1 MERLEGTELLH
12 YSPRRAV
19 SHESERPTVLIG
31 EVGYS
36 LTGLPQSDFGDVDA
50 VQLSDWSRTSMTTM
64 RVSRRG
70 VEAGMQQLGVAFG
83 MPPAARRALG
93 SLYRHCDVRRSAE
106 SLGISYETVREH
118 LETAR
123 KAVGAPTLP
132 RLLTFSIVSVG
143 LKAARGGET
152 DHVFQRV
159 FDLTERQTR
168 LAGFVANGST
178 RREAA
183 RILHVSEAVAKVELS
198 MLFAATGV
206 ENGLELARL
215 LAETRVLVALTTK
228 EEFSEPYPPPSS
240 RTDILQHPDGRRIA
254 VSDYGPAH
262 GRPALVMHS
271 SMTSRPVNR
280 ALVEALQDAGFRPI
294 SIDRPGFGD
303 SDPAPHDHLQSYF
316 EIAGNDMAFV
326 CKAMGLPRVYVI
338 TRGAA
343 QAATTFH
350 ARHGALVARMVIM
363 NPDPDLHSSHR
374 TSGIFS
380 LLKQNFKRRPKAI
393 AAMARVF
400 AVLSSYERISD
411 NLIRVS
417 TDCPADA
424 AIMSDAANRM
434 DYYRGVTAM
443 RDGQIGGFVA
453 EQVGMATTK
462 PPEPRKGT
470 TNISL
475 LVGEFDFIHE
485 PADTIA
491 YWREA
496 LPDARLIIVEGG
508 GRFIAY
514 SHAALA
520 VAELGRA

>member
-1 MERLEGTELLH
+1 
-12 YSPRRAV
+12 
-19 SHESERPTVLIG
+19 
-31 EVGYS
+31 
-36 LTGLPQSDFGDVDA
+36 
-50 VQLSDWSRTSMTTM
+50 M

-70 VEAGMQQLGVAFG
+70 VEAGMQQLGDAFG
-83 MPPAARRALG
+83 IPPAARRAMG

-143 LKAARGGET
+143 LSAARGGET

-168 LAGFVANGST
+168 LAGLVANGST
-178 RREAA
+178 RGEAA

-198 MLFAATGV
+198 TLFAATGV

-215 LAETRVLVALTTK
+215 LAETRVLVALTTE
-228 EEFSEPYPPPSS
+228 EEFAEPYPPPSS

-254 VSDYGPAH
+254 VSDYGPAQ

-271 SMTSRPVNR
+271 SMTCRPVNR

-294 SIDRPGFGD
+294 SIDRPGFGN

-316 EIAGNDMAFV
+316 EIAADDMAYV
-326 CKAMGLPRVYVI
+326 CEAMDLPPVHVI

-363 NPDPDLHSSHR
+363 NPDPDLHSSSR

-380 LLKQNFKRRPKAI
+380 VLKQNFKRRPRAI

-417 TDCPADA
+417 ADCAADA
-424 AIMSDAANRM
+424 TIMSDPANRM

-443 RDGQIGGFVA
+443 RDGQIAGFVA
-453 EQVGMATTK
+453 EQVGMASTK
-462 PPEPRKGT
+462 APEPRTGT

-475 LVGEFDFIHE
+475 LVGEFDFIHD

-491 YWREA
+491 YWQAA
-496 LPDARLIIVEGG
+496 LPDARLRVVEGG

-514 SHAALA
+514 SHAELA
-520 VAELGRA
+520 VAELARS